1 MGNHSNTRNAPG
13 NPGCLCPVPV
23 KTWYDTAG
31 WRRAESSAL
40 LEAGWVAREAVP
52 CAPSPGP
59 ARHWELLRGGPKTCA
74 QLGVTA
80 PSPFSSTD
88 DLTALWY
95 RVQNVFLGQTSCHG
109 GAAGRPSALCT
120 EAFLFTQDERGSAAD
135 AEDTPA
141 IQAIKKIRSTFP
153 ELLIACDVCLCPYT
167 SHGHCGEHTAWVP
180 GCCCVGT
187 IPQGHLPLTGTL
199 GICCLLLKSSGR
211 WWGQASS
218 CLKTSQCLH

>member
-1 MGNHSNTRNAPG
+1 MKTLQGGGEQRAQHCWKQDGWLERP
-13 NPGCLCPVPV
+13 CPVLPLLALPGTGSCCGVAPRPV
-23 KTWYDTAG
+23 LSLVSLLHRPFPTLVISLLYGTGSRCSKHVSWADLLP
-31 WRRAESSAL
+31 WRSCWASSAL
-40 LEAGWVAREAVP
+40 
-52 CAPSPGP
+52 CS
-59 ARHWELLRGGPKTCA
+59 
-74 QLGVTA
+74 
-80 PSPFSSTD
+80 
-88 DLTALWY
+88 
-95 RVQNVFLGQTSCHG
+95 
-109 GAAGRPSALCT
+109 
-120 EAFLFTQDERGSAAD
+120 EAFLFSQDERGSAAD

-180 GCCCVGT
+180 GCCCAGT
-187 IPQGHLPLTGTL
+187 IPQRHLPLTGTL